1 MTCAFALCGCFR
13 SRTQQ
18 EAVSDEIRDRIL
30 AVGTHAGIVINQD
43 SIHASAVLMAAYK
56 DRDYRAF
63 WSADQGLL
71 AQADSLVE
79 AIKEA
84 DREGLRPEDYHLAAI
99 EGKMGEL
106 RQSQEDKESPVVS
119 RLADLDLML
128 TDAFLVYASHLA
140 GGKVNR
146 ETLWPE
152 WSAKNDS
159 LDYAALLDNA
169 VRSNQIQETLR
180 ELLPKHAFYADLRR
194 LLSSFEVLARRGGWG
209 KILEGAEMRVGE
221 SGKRVTALRRRLAAS
236 GDLSGLRQRSNGV
249 FDSTLANG
257 VCRFQMRHGLAAT
270 GVVDSATLVAL
281 NVPVELRLEQIK
293 ANMERWRWL
302 PHKLGRKYVRVNVAD
317 FKLTAVEEDRE
328 VLSMKVVV
336 GNPDWQTPVFRADIT
351 QVLFNDYWI
360 APYNIL
366 ATELIN
372 YMKADSNY
380 LKNNEMVLLRESG
393 DSLQEVDPHTINFAE
408 LNPKDIDFKLRQG
421 PGPNN
426 IMGQV
431 KFLLP
436 NKYEVFLHDTPYRED
451 FAKNVR
457 MYSHG
462 CIRLEKPF
470 DFAEYILKDYLGW
483 TKDTILA
490 VVHRIERR
498 TINLKDPIPVYVLY
512 CTARKDKDGTI
523 QFREDYYGKDKR
535 LSAALLEGSPA
546 IRTAR

>member
-1 MTCAFALCGCFR
+1 MTCAFVLCGCIR
-13 SRTQQ
+13 SCTQQ
-18 EAVSDEIRDRIL
+18 EAVSDQIRDRIA
-30 AVGTHAGIVINQD
+30 AVGTRAGVVINQD
-43 SIHASAVLMAAYK
+43 SIHASRVLPAAYK

-84 DREGLRPEDYHLAAI
+84 DREGLNPEDYHLAAI

-146 ETLWPE
+146 ETLQPE

-180 ELLPKHAFYADLRR
+180 ELLPKHAFYVDLRR
-194 LLSSFEVLARRGGWG
+194 LLSSYEVLARRGGWG
-209 KILEGAEMRVGE
+209 RVPEGAEMRMGE

-281 NVPVELRLEQIK
+281 NVPVEQRMEQIK
-293 ANMERWRWL
+293 ANMER
-302 PHKLGRKYVRVNVAD
+302 
-317 FKLTAVEEDRE
+317 
-328 VLSMKVVV
+328 
-336 GNPDWQTPVFRADIT
+336 
-351 QVLFNDYWI
+351 
-360 APYNIL
+360 
-366 ATELIN
+366 
-372 YMKADSNY
+372 
-380 LKNNEMVLLRESG
+380 
-393 DSLQEVDPHTINFAE
+393 
-408 LNPKDIDFKLRQG
+408 
-421 PGPNN
+421 
-426 IMGQV
+426 
-431 KFLLP
+431 
-436 NKYEVFLHDTPYRED
+436 
-451 FAKNVR
+451 
-457 MYSHG
+457 
-462 CIRLEKPF
+462 
-470 DFAEYILKDYLGW
+470 
-483 TKDTILA
+483 
-490 VVHRIERR
+490 
-498 TINLKDPIPVYVLY
+498 
-512 CTARKDKDGTI
+512 
-523 QFREDYYGKDKR
+523 
-535 LSAALLEGSPA
+535 
-546 IRTAR
+546 